1 MAMNTL
7 SESFEEQLEKACQEL
22 SLKPTKQQQ
31 ERLLEYLRQLLK
43 WNKTYNLTAIRD
55 PELALVQHVFD
66 SLAIIKP
73 LNNFIQQ
80 RDQDKNAV
88 LDVGSGAGL
97 PGVIIATMMPK
108 VIVTCVDTVEK
119 KIAFVRQVSG
129 VLALTNVKAIHQRVE
144 LMQDEKFDVVTSRAF
159 ATLQDFATLAG
170 ERVEKKIAFVRQVS
184 GVLALNNV
192 KAIHQ
197 RVELMQDEKFD
208 VVTSRAFATL
218 QDFATLAGERV
229 EKNGI
234 LLAMKGKIPH
244 DEIETLEEKTEWRVD
259 GIEALKVPQLSAQ
272 RCLVW
277 MKQKGTQ

>member
-55 PELALVQHVFD
+55 PERALVQHVFD

-80 RDQDKNAV
+80 REQDKNAV

-119 KIAFVRQVSG
+119 KMAFVRQVSG
-129 VLALTNVKAIHQRVE
+129 VLALT
-144 LMQDEKFDVVTSRAF
+144 
-159 ATLQDFATLAG
+159 
-170 ERVEKKIAFVRQVS
+170 
-184 GVLALNNV
+184 NV

>member
-1 MAMNTL
+1 
-7 SESFEEQLEKACQEL
+7 
-22 SLKPTKQQQ
+22 
-31 ERLLEYLRQLLK
+31 
-43 WNKTYNLTAIRD
+43 
-55 PELALVQHVFD
+55 VQHVFD

-108 VIVTCVDTVEK
+108 VIVTCVDT
-119 KIAFVRQVSG
+119 
-129 VLALTNVKAIHQRVE
+129 
-144 LMQDEKFDVVTSRAF
+144 
-159 ATLQDFATLAG
+159 
-170 ERVEKKIAFVRQVS
+170 VEKKIAFVRQVS